1 MPERFAREHVQ
12 QRLSATARTHDTLQ
26 SGVSSVGGKA
36 GSFAIPSMS
45 SLPGMG
51 KELSLA
57 DIIVLLP
64 PPPVSSCLLSNH
76 RRFNALSRQG
86 KRPSRNLRGSAR
98 SVILLLLFS
107 SMQQSYRV

>member
-64 PPPVSSCLLSNH
+64 PLPYPVAYSQTIV
-76 RRFNALSRQG
+76 ALTR
-86 KRPSRNLRGSAR
+86 
-98 SVILLLLFS
+98 
-107 SMQQSYRV
+107 